1 MKVMAV
7 VILYHPDAKVL
18 GNIKTYLDDV
28 EQLLILDNS
37 EQGRQNSELAAMLS
51 ELPHSRYI
59 AFGDNLGI
67 SYALNYALKQ
77 ADGYDYLLTMDQDSS
92 FSAGMVEKYK
102 QAIIDFPDKK
112 VAMFAGNYDH
122 KTNNISYKYEKKVIT
137 SGSMLKVDIAKEVG
151 GFDEQLFIDEVDS
164 EFCYRARKYGYKI
177 VMLYEVQ
184 FVHKLGE
191 LKEEVN
197 LFGHRK
203 MCLDCHEP
211 IRMYYIIR
219 NRVYVMKKYPQVIF
233 PYICYFKSCFRSLF
247 FGYQYKR
254 TETRRMILRGIKD
267 GWLDRM
273 GKYQVDS

>member
-122 KTNNISYKYEKKVIT
+122 KTNNISYKYEK
-137 SGSMLKVDIAKEVG
+137 
-151 GFDEQLFIDEVDS
+151 
-164 EFCYRARKYGYKI
+164 
-177 VMLYEVQ
+177 
-184 FVHKLGE
+184 
-191 LKEEVN
+191 
-197 LFGHRK
+197 
-203 MCLDCHEP
+203 
-211 IRMYYIIR
+211 
-219 NRVYVMKKYPQVIF
+219 
-233 PYICYFKSCFRSLF
+233 RSLHLARCLRWILP
-247 FGYQYKR
+247 KR
-254 TETRRMILRGIKD
+254 LVVLTSSFLLMKWIVSFAIVPVS
-267 GWLDRM
+267 M
-273 GKYQVDS
+273 GTKLLCFMKCSLYINLAS